1 MHFQGSLMDLL
12 WLVPVAAL
20 LAVVWW
26 LPIPFR
32 KRPNSETGRGTLVT
46 DPVCGMQ
53 LEGAKA
59 AATLEYKGNT
69 YHFCA
74 DGCRKQFEADPA
86 QYLSV

>member
-1 MHFQGSLMDLL
+1 MHFQGSFSDLF

-20 LAVVWW
+20 LALIWW
-26 LPIPFR
+26 LPIPSR
-32 KRPNSETGRGTLVT
+32 KRANRETRSDTLVT

-59 AATLEYKGNT
+59 AATLEYNGNT